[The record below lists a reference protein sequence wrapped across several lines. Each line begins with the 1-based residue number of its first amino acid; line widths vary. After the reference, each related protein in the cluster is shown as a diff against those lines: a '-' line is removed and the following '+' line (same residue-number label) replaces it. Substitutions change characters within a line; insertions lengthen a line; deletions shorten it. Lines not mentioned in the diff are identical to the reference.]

1 MQDISIFDIVVIA
14 ITLLLG
20 LKGLFRGFIKEV
32 FGLIGI
38 IGGIFIAS
46 RLATTVGEIIAPVLA
61 LKNDSSIQLMGFI
74 VGLIAFWIVAYVLGL
89 IISKIFSLSGLGIFD
104 KLLGF
109 VFGAFKV
116 FLIFSI
122 IIYALSQIQTIK
134 EKLDASIGDTIT
146 YPILVA
152 GGAFIIKLDQQV
164 ASSEMKKSVDSA
176 IEKSKENLN
185 EITQETIKEN
195 LENIKDKTVEQAKE
209 VLESS
214 QKALEESTKPTENNE
229 ALKEKEPQVKEEK

>member
-46 RLATTVGEIIAPVLA
+46 RLATTVGEMIAPVLA

-89 IISKIFSLSGLGIFD
+89 IISKIFSLSGLGVFD

-164 ASSEMKKSVDSA
+164 ASSEVKK
-176 IEKSKENLN
+176 
-185 EITQETIKEN
+185 
-195 LENIKDKTVEQAKE
+195 
-209 VLESS
+209 VLTTPLKKQRES
-214 QKALEESTKPTENNE
+214 
-229 ALKEKEPQVKEEK
+229 